1 LTPTAKPSTP
11 AARPAT
17 PVAKPIET
25 PRAPT
30 AKPSTPV
37 AKPSLP
43 IRGDDSPI
51 AKPGVTPAPKPIA
64 KPVDRPAAPT
74 SRPNRPQSS
83 DPIKPADTR
92 KPIETPRGDG
102 VSGKRPEGKFPE
114 GKTPEGKIPEG
125 KIPESKSPEIKS
137 PEVRS
142 PEIKAPEI
150 KAPEIKAPEIKA
162 PTTKTPT
169 SKSPPQSAP
178 DLEVGQKKPRGDDG
192 GSIKPRPTGE
202 PFGKPSE
209 KPTERPS
216 ERPTGNPA
224 GDPSLE
230 TISADASPLA
240 RKPKQFTDDTVYGV
254 PVNGVAT
261 GATATTGGPLVYN
274 GSGTTVVNNG
284 SNNTTVVENTV
295 INNYNQYISNVSY
308 ANGWNSGGA
317 WSSCGPCPVWQPYNC
332 SDGLSIS
339 LGFGSGGFS
348 FGFFYGS
355 SCAPLCSSW
364 CNPWWDGY
372 ASYWTCS
379 PYYVGAGCLPWRA
392 RWASCWNPYWN
403 VCWSSGWN
411 PCWPYNV
418 CAPAWPV
425 YTPCF
430 TYAPVVCA
438 SVVTVPATTIIYTP
452 PVVAAPVVVAPAPL
466 PNPDALWT
474 FLAEGYDFDAEK
486 GFVALNAADPA
497 ESAWTFGIGFA
508 RAFQG
513 EVARASDMLR
523 EAMRTDPSGVLRT
536 SADPRFV
543 ARLEALERSLS
554 PAANGATTQV
564 DALLIIAASQAARG
578 DLSGAYFT
586 ATTARAEGDRSMGT
600 AAFIAWLEGEL
611 RQRI

>member
-1 LTPTAKPSTP
+1 
-11 AARPAT
+11 
-17 PVAKPIET
+17 
-25 PRAPT
+25 
-30 AKPSTPV
+30 
-37 AKPSLP
+37 
-43 IRGDDSPI
+43 
-51 AKPGVTPAPKPIA
+51 
-64 KPVDRPAAPT
+64 
-74 SRPNRPQSS
+74 
-83 DPIKPADTR
+83 
-92 KPIETPRGDG
+92 
-102 VSGKRPEGKFPE
+102 
-114 GKTPEGKIPEG
+114 
-125 KIPESKSPEIKS
+125 
-137 PEVRS
+137 
-142 PEIKAPEI
+142 
-150 KAPEIKAPEIKA
+150 
-162 PTTKTPT
+162 
-169 SKSPPQSAP
+169 
-178 DLEVGQKKPRGDDG
+178 VGQKKPRGDDG

-209 KPTERPS
+209 KPTERPSERPS

-392 RWASCWNPYWN
+392 RWTSCWNPYWN